1 MPDKEGSDDDKKST
15 KSVVNKKQ
23 KQMMNQEEYLP
34 EEEYDHYKDRMAM
47 AGRDISSKDKKDAT
61 TLPQPKRKKVKGDTP
76 MQKEFK
82 KKYGKKATALD
93 AVKAD
98 ITAKYGKGAIM
109 NVGKKK
115 VKEELDLTKIAE
127 AFGGY
132 VVEANG
138 KKGKDERSRSI
149 DRFIQADDPFNPPS
163 EEEAARR
170 QVEKDAGEKVK
181 KSIKGTPAAKDYK
194 PKGKIK
200 LGDTTKGGPV
210 KTTYMNKADAAA
222 AAASDALDD
231 IAGDRKVMGRP
242 TPSVKRGVKQ
252 AVQKPLKDRVQKQK
266 DSLDKKI
273 KARSTGKTRSI
284 PRVVGASGEK
294 PTGSIA
300 RGTYKSSPAGQ
311 DAYKLKKSDLEA
323 RQGIR
328 DAGGTGDIGFN
339 APGRKEKVQKR
350 ETRATGLGTPSP
362 EKPITP
368 SKRAPIPKDTGSL
381 KDVPK
386 VKQQFKDFRQKL
398 DDLKVDVDIEK
409 RVANPKI
416 AAASPVRVIGKE
428 TGDVIGK
435 PKPKLRQTRPP
446 STRFDNREPFMDDD
460 LGTRTGKTGQNTYQ
474 DKVRKPTGSK
484 KVTPPTTPK
493 PTKLPGNRGSRS
505 YLKPRPSAVR
515 VIGRETGEAAAK
527 QAMKKTM
534 RKSVAKGLS
543 KQIPGVGSVI
553 AGVEGAARLA
563 KGDMTGAALSFG
575 QAIPGVSIPL
585 AAADIAR
592 DMKIA
597 SKGVK
602 IARGAKQTA
611 RMSKNVLLPKGAK
624 SAIVK
629 YKAPKLKGID
639 PTVVG
644 SFADKKA
651 QFAKNVGP
659 KVAPSVTKAM
669 KYIQDPKNMPYV
681 LATGGAVG
689 KGAEMMMRRRDR
701 GSSGGAGGDG
711 ALFKGIK
718 GGKVGRRSAGR

>member
-1 MPDKEGSDDDKKST
+1 MPDKEGSDDEKKST

-23 KQMMNQEEYLP
+23 KQFLNQEEKVVPSGVGLTK
-34 EEEYDHYKDRMAM
+34 YK
-47 AGRDISSKDKKDAT
+47 GSNVT
-61 TLPQPKRKKVKGDTP
+61 
-76 MQKEFK
+76 QKESEPEITLNTIKVLRKMNKELDGLLKFK
-82 KKYGKKATALD
+82 
-93 AVKAD
+93 
-98 ITAKYGKGAIM
+98 
-109 NVGKKK
+109 
-115 VKEELDLTKIAE
+115 KEELDLTKIAE

-132 VVEANG
+132 VVEAKYN
-138 KKGKDERSRSI
+138 KGKDERSRSI
-149 DRFIQADDPFNPPS
+149 DRFIGADDPFNPPS

-170 QVEKDAGEKVK
+170 QVEKDVGEKVK

-194 PKGKIK
+194 PTGKIK
-200 LGDTTKGGPV
+200 LGATTKGGPV

-294 PTGSIA
+294 PSGSIA

-368 SKRAPIPKDTGSL
+368 PKRAPIPKDTGSL
-381 KDVPK
+381 EDVPK
-386 VKQQFKDFRQKL
+386 VKQQFRSFRKKL
-398 DDLKVDVDIEK
+398 DDLKTDVKIDSDIESRIK
-409 RVANPKI
+409 NPKT
-416 AAASPVRVIGKE
+416 ASTVPTPSQNPELIRRRNLGAMG
-428 TGDVIGK
+428 GDSNFG
-435 PKPKLRQTRPP
+435 
-446 STRFDNREPFMDDD
+446 SAEPIP
-460 LGTRTGKTGQNTYQ
+460 TPRS
-474 DKVRKPTGSK
+474 KPTGSK
-484 KVTPPTTPK
+484 KGTPPTPPK

-505 YLKPRPSAVR
+505 YLKPRASTVR
-515 VIGRETGEAAAK
+515 VIGKETGEAAAK
-527 QAMKKTM
+527 QAMKKTIKKAGA
-534 RKSVAKGLS
+534 RALS

-553 AGVEGAARLA
+553 AGAEGAYRLS
-563 KGDMTGAALSFG
+563 KGDLTGAALSFG
-575 QAIPGVSIPL
+575 QAIPGVSLPL
-585 AAADIAR
+585 AAVDIAR
-592 DMKIA
+592 DMKKA
-597 SKGVK
+597 SKVVRTAK
-602 IARGAKQTA
+602 AAKQTA

-629 YKAPKLKGID
+629 YKRTKPKTSKGID

-644 SFADKKA
+644 SFADRKS
-651 QFAKNVGP
+651 QFGK

-669 KYIQDPKNMPYV
+669 KYIQDPKNMGKV
-681 LATGGAVG
+681 MVGGAVVG
-689 KGAEMMMRRRDR
+689 KGTEMMSRKMGRDF
-701 GSSGGAGGDG
+701 GGALKPS
-711 ALFKGIK
+711 AIK
-718 GGKVGRRSAGR
+718 GGRAGRRSAKQ

>member
-23 KQMMNQEEYLP
+23 RQMMNQEEYLP
-34 EEEYDHYKDRMAM
+34 EEEYDRY
-47 AGRDISSKDKKDAT
+47 RDEKLMRGGDHRSKETRERSYTPMGK
-61 TLPQPKRKKVKGDTP
+61 QPKGDTP

-93 AVKAD
+93 AVKQ
-98 ITAKYGKGAIM
+98 KYKGQIM
-109 NVGKKK
+109 NVGKKGKKK

-132 VVEANG
+132 VVEAKYN
-138 KKGKDERSRSI
+138 KGKDERSRSI

-200 LGDTTKGGPV
+200 LGATTKGGPV

-231 IAGDRKVMGRP
+231 IASDRKVMGRP

-339 APGRKEKVQKR
+339 APSRKEKIQKR

-368 SKRAPIPKDTGSL
+368 PKRTPIPKDTGSL
-381 KDVPK
+381 EDVPK
-386 VKQQFKDFRQKL
+386 YKKRFAQLSQDIKSLKTDF
-398 DDLKVDVDIEK
+398 KVDKDIESRIK
-409 RVANPKI
+409 NPKT
-416 AAASPVRVIGKE
+416 ASTVPTPSQNPELIRRRNLGAMG
-428 TGDVIGK
+428 GDSNFG
-435 PKPKLRQTRPP
+435 
-446 STRFDNREPFMDDD
+446 SAEPIP
-460 LGTRTGKTGQNTYQ
+460 TPRS
-474 DKVRKPTGSK
+474 KPTGSK
-484 KVTPPTTPK
+484 KGTLPTPAK

-505 YLKPRPSAVR
+505 YLKPRASAVR

-534 RKSVAKGLS
+534 KRAGARALS

-563 KGDMTGAALSFG
+563 KGDLTGAALSFG

-592 DMKIA
+592 DMKRA
-597 SKGVK
+597 SKGVGVAK
-602 IARGAKQTA
+602 AAKQTA

-669 KYIQDPKNMPYV
+669 KIIQDPKNMPYV
-681 LATGGAVG
+681 LATGGAAG
-689 KGAEMMMRRRDR
+689 KGAEMMMRRRKDR
-701 GSSGGAGGDG
+701 GSGGGAGGDG

>member
-1 MPDKEGSDDDKKST
+1 MPDKEGSDDEKKST

-23 KQMMNQEEYLP
+23 KQFLNQ
-34 EEEYDHYKDRMAM
+34 
-47 AGRDISSKDKKDAT
+47 
-61 TLPQPKRKKVKGDTP
+61 
-76 MQKEFK
+76 
-82 KKYGKKATALD
+82 
-93 AVKAD
+93 
-98 ITAKYGKGAIM
+98 
-109 NVGKKK
+109 
-115 VKEELDLTKIAE
+115 EELDLTKIAE

-132 VVEANG
+132 VVEAKYN
-138 KKGKDERSRSI
+138 KGKDERSRSI
-149 DRFIQADDPFNPPS
+149 DRFIGADDPFNPPS

-170 QVEKDAGEKVK
+170 QVEKDTGEKVK

-200 LGDTTKGGPV
+200 LGATTKGGPV

-294 PTGSIA
+294 PSGSIA

-368 SKRAPIPKDTGSL
+368 PKRAPIPKDTGSL
-381 KDVPK
+381 EDVPK
-386 VKQQFKDFRQKL
+386 VKQQFKSFRKKL
-398 DDLKVDVDIEK
+398 DDLKTDVKIDSDIESRIK
-409 RVANPKI
+409 NPKT
-416 AAASPVRVIGKE
+416 ASTVPTPSQNPELIRRRNLGAMG
-428 TGDVIGK
+428 GDSNFG
-435 PKPKLRQTRPP
+435 
-446 STRFDNREPFMDDD
+446 SAEPIP
-460 LGTRTGKTGQNTYQ
+460 TPRS
-474 DKVRKPTGSK
+474 KPTGSK
-484 KVTPPTTPK
+484 KGTPPTPPK

-505 YLKPRPSAVR
+505 YLKPRASTVR

-527 QAMKKTM
+527 QTMKKAM

-543 KQIPGVGSVI
+543 KQIPGVGSII
-553 AGVEGAARLA
+553 AGAEGAARLA
-563 KGDMTGAALSFG
+563 KGDVTGAALSFG
-575 QAIPGVSIPL
+575 QAIPGVSLPL
-585 AAADIAR
+585 AAVDIAR

-597 SKGVK
+597 SKGVRAAK
-602 IARGAKQTA
+602 AAKQTA

-629 YKAPKLKGID
+629 YKGPKPKTPKGID

-651 QFAKNVGP
+651 QFGKKVGP

-669 KYIQDPKNMPYV
+669 KYIQDPKNMGRV
-681 LATGGAVG
+681 MVGGAVAG
-689 KGAEMMMRRRDR
+689 KGTEMMSRKMGRDM
-701 GSSGGAGGDG
+701 GGVLKPP
-711 ALFKGIK
+711 ALK
-718 GGKVGRRSAGR
+718 GGRAGRRSAKQ

>member
-1 MPDKEGSDDDKKST
+1 MPDKEGSDDEKKST

-23 KQMMNQEEYLP
+23 KQFLNQEEKVVPSGVGLTK
-34 EEEYDHYKDRMAM
+34 YK
-47 AGRDISSKDKKDAT
+47 GSNVT
-61 TLPQPKRKKVKGDTP
+61 
-76 MQKEFK
+76 QKESEPAITLNPIKGLKKMNKQLDGLLKFK
-82 KKYGKKATALD
+82 
-93 AVKAD
+93 
-98 ITAKYGKGAIM
+98 
-109 NVGKKK
+109 
-115 VKEELDLTKIAE
+115 KEELDLTKIAE

-132 VVEANG
+132 VIEANR

-149 DRFIQADDPFNPPS
+149 DRFVNPEITPDVFNPPS

-170 QVEKDAGEKVK
+170 QVEKDAGQKVK

-194 PKGKIK
+194 PTGKIK
-200 LGDTTKGGPV
+200 LGNVTPGGPV

-252 AVQKPLKDRVQKQK
+252 TVQKPLKDRVQKQK

-294 PTGSIA
+294 PSGSIA

-350 ETRATGLGTPSP
+350 ETRATELGTPSP

-368 SKRAPIPKDTGSL
+368 PKRAPIPKDTGSL
-381 KDVPK
+381 EDVPK
-386 VKQQFKDFRQKL
+386 VKQQFKSFRKKL
-398 DDLKVDVDIEK
+398 DDLKTDVKVDSDIESRIK
-409 RVANPKI
+409 NPKTAPTVPTPSQNPELI
-416 AAASPVRVIGKE
+416 RRRNLGAMG
-428 TGDVIGK
+428 GDSNFG
-435 PKPKLRQTRPP
+435 
-446 STRFDNREPFMDDD
+446 SAEPIP
-460 LGTRTGKTGQNTYQ
+460 TPRS
-474 DKVRKPTGSK
+474 KPTGSK
-484 KVTPPTTPK
+484 KGTPPTPPK

-505 YLKPRPSAVR
+505 YLKPRASTVR

-534 RKSVAKGLS
+534 KKAGARALS

-553 AGVEGAARLA
+553 AGAEGAYRLA
-563 KGDMTGAALSFG
+563 KGDLTGAALSFG
-575 QAIPGVSIPL
+575 QAIPGVSLPL
-585 AAADIAR
+585 AAVDIAR
-592 DMKIA
+592 DMKKA
-597 SKGVK
+597 SKVVGTAK
-602 IARGAKQTA
+602 AAKQTA

-629 YKAPKLKGID
+629 YKGPKPKTPKGID

-669 KYIQDPKNMPYV
+669 KYIQDPKNMGKV
-681 LATGGAVG
+681 MVGGAVVG
-689 KGAEMMMRRRDR
+689 KGTEMMSRKMGRDI
-701 GSSGGAGGDG
+701 GGALKPS
-711 ALFKGIK
+711 ALK
-718 GGKVGRRSAGR
+718 GGRTGRRSAKQ

>member
-1 MPDKEGSDDDKKST
+1 MPDKEGSDDEKKST

-23 KQMMNQEEYLP
+23 KQFLNQEEKVVPSGVGLTK
-34 EEEYDHYKDRMAM
+34 YK
-47 AGRDISSKDKKDAT
+47 GSNVI
-61 TLPQPKRKKVKGDTP
+61 
-76 MQKEFK
+76 QKESEPAITLNPIKGLRKMNKELDGLLKFK
-82 KKYGKKATALD
+82 
-93 AVKAD
+93 
-98 ITAKYGKGAIM
+98 
-109 NVGKKK
+109 
-115 VKEELDLTKIAE
+115 KEELDLTKIAE

-132 VVEANG
+132 VVEAKYN
-138 KKGKDERSRSI
+138 KGKDERSRSI
-149 DRFIQADDPFNPPS
+149 DRFIGADDPFNPPS

-170 QVEKDAGEKVK
+170 QVEKDVGEKVK

-200 LGDTTKGGPV
+200 LGATTKGGPV

-294 PTGSIA
+294 PSGSIA

-368 SKRAPIPKDTGSL
+368 PKRTPIPKDTGSL
-381 KDVPK
+381 EDVPK
-386 VKQQFKDFRQKL
+386 VKQQFKSFRKKL
-398 DDLKVDVDIEK
+398 DDLKTDIKIDSDIESRIK
-409 RVANPKI
+409 NPKT
-416 AAASPVRVIGKE
+416 ASTVPTPSQNPELIRRRNLGAMG
-428 TGDVIGK
+428 GDSNFG
-435 PKPKLRQTRPP
+435 
-446 STRFDNREPFMDDD
+446 SAEPIP
-460 LGTRTGKTGQNTYQ
+460 TPRSKS
-474 DKVRKPTGSK
+474 TGSK
-484 KVTPPTTPK
+484 KGTPPTPPK
-493 PTKLPGNRGSRS
+493 PTKLPGNRGGRS
-505 YLKPRPSAVR
+505 YLKPRASTVR

-534 RKSVAKGLS
+534 KKAGARALS

-553 AGVEGAARLA
+553 AGAEGAYRLA
-563 KGDMTGAALSFG
+563 KGDLTGAALSFG
-575 QAIPGVSIPL
+575 QAIPGVSLPL
-585 AAADIAR
+585 AAVDIAR
-592 DMKIA
+592 DMKKA
-597 SKGVK
+597 SKVVGTAK
-602 IARGAKQTA
+602 AAKQTA

-629 YKAPKLKGID
+629 YKGPKPKTPKGID

-651 QFAKNVGP
+651 QFGKKVGP

-669 KYIQDPKNMPYV
+669 KYIQDPKNMGKV
-681 LATGGAVG
+681 MVGGAVVG
-689 KGAEMMMRRRDR
+689 KGTEMMSRKMGRDM
-701 GSSGGAGGDG
+701 GGVLKPS
-711 ALFKGIK
+711 ALK
-718 GGKVGRRSAGR
+718 GGRAGRRSAKQ